1 LQRPITPAVHPR
13 IIAWHDESGDRM
25 IKLYITPG
33 SPYARMARIVAL
45 EKGLAERVET
55 VAAKTRTADSPYY
68 GINPSGRVPY
78 LVRED
83 GVGME
88 ESALICAYLDHLDG
102 RPAFEL
108 PGGTESWE
116 ARRLESLA
124 RSMLD
129 GLAVW
134 SREIVRPE
142 NERSPTV
149 IRHETER
156 ARRMVGLWE
165 REIGHPI
172 MQGALNMVQITL
184 ACALGLEARI
194 PGFLWRPGHPK
205 LSAWFDRTAARPSFA
220 ATAPP
225 RAAAAAGAA

>member
-1 LQRPITPAVHPR
+1 MQRRTTPAGPR
-13 IIAWHDESGDRM
+13 AAKWRGHLDARV

-45 EKGLAERVET
+45 EKDLSERVEI
-55 VAAKTRTADSPYY
+55 VAARTRTADSPYY
-68 GINPSGRVPY
+68 AINPSGRVPY

-88 ESALICAYLDHLDG
+88 ESTLICAYLDLLDG
-102 RPAFEL
+102 RPAFDL
-108 PGGTESWE
+108 PAGAQSWE
-116 ARRLESLA
+116 ARRIEALA

-134 SREIVRPE
+134 SREILRPE

-149 IRHETER
+149 IQHETDR
-156 ARRMVGLWE
+156 ARRMVGVME
-165 REIGHPI
+165 REIGHPLL
-172 MQGALNMVQITL
+172 MRGALNMIQLTL

-205 LSAWFDRTAARPSFA
+205 LSAWFDRIAARPSFA

-225 RAAAAAGAA
+225 RAAAAAGST

>member
-1 LQRPITPAVHPR
+1 
-13 IIAWHDESGDRM
+13 M

-33 SPYARMARIVAL
+33 SPYARMARIVVL
-45 EKGLAERVET
+45 EKGLQGRVET
-55 VAAKTRTADSPYY
+55 IVAKTRAQDSPYY

-102 RPAFEL
+102 TPAFEL
-108 PGGTESWE
+108 PGGTGSWE

-134 SREIVRPE
+134 SREILRPE
-142 NERSPTV
+142 NESSPSV
-149 IRHETER
+149 IQHETDR
-156 ARRMVGLWE
+156 ARRMADVWE
-165 REIGHPI
+165 SEVGHPL
-172 MQGALNMVQITL
+172 MGGALNMVQLTL
-184 ACALGLEARI
+184 ACALGLDARI
-194 PGFLWRPGHPK
+194 PGILWRPGHPR
-205 LSAWFDRTAARPSFA
+205 LSAWFDRIAARPSFA

-225 RAAAAAGAA
+225 RAAAAAVSA